1 MDRGYVGCLWWLLV
15 ASDRFWFVMGI
26 LVVVDFNLWW
36 VYCGFEFFY
45 LGFVAGGYLSW
56 WW

>member
-36 VYCGFEFFY
+36 VCCGFEFFY